1 MVVGNL
7 ELIFALQK
15 SLIKKGIICF
25 VTTVPDGTR
34 GCWKIGDG
42 PNCSGGI
49 GAMQNAFLHAA
60 WQYHVLTET
69 LAGIYPSNLRGAC
82 RAFWSRDNV
91 RLAVDGKPV
100 WTIKNGG

>member
-15 SLIKKGIICF
+15 GLIKKGIICF

-42 PNCSGGI
+42 PKCSGGI
-49 GAMQNAFLHAA
+49 GAMQNAFLTAA
-60 WQYHVLTET
+60 WRYHVLTET
-69 LAGIYPSNLRGAC
+69 LAGIYPKPIQTRNRG
-82 RAFWSRDNV
+82 RDNV